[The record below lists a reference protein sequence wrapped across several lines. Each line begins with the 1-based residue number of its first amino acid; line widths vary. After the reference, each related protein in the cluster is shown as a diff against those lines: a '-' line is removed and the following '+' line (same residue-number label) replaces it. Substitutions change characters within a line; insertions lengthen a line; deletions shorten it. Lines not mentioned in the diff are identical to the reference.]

1 MFIMVF
7 FVLENKKLFLKDSF
21 QIGYYIFFILSSLI
35 LYIKKYQLFLFI
47 E

>member
-21 QIGYYIFFILSSLI
+21 QTGYYIFFILSSLI
-35 LYIKKYQLFLFI
+35 LYIKKYQLFLVI